1 MARTRHHVKVVCGP
15 HRSPAL
21 FEFRL
26 GGLLIPSTALSPAQA
41 GKLVGKAKSTILRK
55 IESGELSAQK
65 DDKGNWQIQPEE
77 LLRVF
82 DPVAQDAD
90 QSGAI
95 DRDGP
100 ALTSAELA
108 EARIQIAKLRSEL
121 DASEKINAFI
131 EEQMQKWQ
139 DQATRLALTDEHKQ
153 QRADNAETR
162 AQEAEQRAAKAERVA
177 KQLANR
183 VKAIEDMGFFERL
196 LSGTKK
202 VS

>member
-1 MARTRHHVKVVCGP
+1 M
-15 HRSPAL
+15 
-21 FEFRL
+21 
-26 GGLLIPSTALSPAQA
+26 IPSTALSPAQA